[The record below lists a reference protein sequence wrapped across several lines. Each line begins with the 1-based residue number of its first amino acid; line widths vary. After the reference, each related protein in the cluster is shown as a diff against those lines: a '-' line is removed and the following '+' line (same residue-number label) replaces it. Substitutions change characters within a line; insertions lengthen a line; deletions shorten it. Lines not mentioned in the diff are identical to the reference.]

1 MCETNRIEN
10 STSAMKIIR
19 LIVAAISFGFV
30 FIAVLLLTTVGLAM
44 LFPTGEQ
51 EINLLQ
57 NWRGWIA
64 LLAALFAGIQSWKAA
79 VRKRD

>member
-1 MCETNRIEN
+1 MSETNRIEN
-10 STSAMKIIR
+10 PTSAMKIIR
-19 LIVAAISFGFV
+19 LIVAAISFVFV
-30 FIAVLLLTTVGLAM
+30 FIAVLLLTSAGLAM

-64 LLAALFAGIQSWKAA
+64 LLAALLAGIQSWKAA
-79 VRKRD
+79 IRKRD